1 MFHPIRA
8 PREGAGLRARVVLL
22 AVFAATAF
30 SMEEIYAKFVSQKI
44 SKTRWRPVPAGSLQ
58 TAETFATGSWDNEEN
73 YVSLWS
79 IGDFGNLDSDGGFK
93 GDHQLLCDIKHHGDV
108 MDLQFFDQER
118 IVAASSTGCVTVFLH
133 HPNNQTLS
141 VNQQWTAA
149 HYHTGPGS
157 PSYSSAPCTGIVC
170 DNPEIVTVGEDGRI
184 NLFRVD
190 HKEPVRTIDNA
201 DSSTL
206 HAVTF
211 LRTPEILTV
220 NSIGQLKIWDFRQQG
235 NEPSQI
241 LSLTGDRVPLH
252 CVDRHP
258 NQQHVVATGGQ
269 DGMLSIWDVRQ
280 GTMPVS
286 LLKAH
291 EAENVFM
298 KRSEKPEGYRQ
309 MRPKTFPASNYT
321 GSSRQMLQEIRE
333 SLRNL
338 SKPSDAAKAE
348 HNMNKMSIEDPRQ
361 VRNTPKFGTY
371 HKALQEIRNS
381 LLPFAN
387 ETSSSSRST
396 SEINPQMFQDL
407 QAAGF
412 DEDMV
417 VQALQKT
424 NNRSIEAAI
433 EFISK
438 MSYQDP
444 RREQMAAAAARPINA
459 SMKPGSVQQSIN
471 RKQSW
476 KGSKE
481 SLVPQRHGPPLG
493 ESVVYRS
500 ESPNSQTDVG
510 RPLSGSGITAF
521 SQAHP
526 SNGQRVNPPPPPQ
539 VRSVT
544 PPPPPR
550 GQTPPPRGT
559 TPPPLSWEPNSQTKR
574 YSGNMEYVI
583 SRISPVP
590 PGAWQEGYPP
600 PPLNTSPM
608 NPPNQGQRGI
618 NSVPVGRQP
627 IIMQSSN
634 KFNFPPGRPGI
645 QNGGG
650 QTDFMIHQN
659 VVPAGTVNRQ
669 PPPPYPL
676 TPANG
681 PSPSALQTG
690 GSAAPSSYANGNIPQ
705 SMMVPNRNSHN
716 LELYNINIPGLQ
728 TAWPQSS
735 SAPAQSSPSSGHE
748 IPTWQPNIPVR
759 SNSFNNPL
767 GNRTSHSANS
777 QPSATTVT
785 AITPAPIQQPVK
797 SMRVLKPEL
806 QTALAPTHPS
816 WIPQP
821 IQTVQPSPFS
831 EGTTSNM
838 TVKPPVAE
846 APNYQGPPPPYPK
859 HLLHQNPSVPPY
871 ESVNKS
877 SKEDQ
882 PSLSNEDESEKSF
895 ENVDSGDKEKK
906 QITTSPITVRKN
918 KKDEERR
925 ESRIQSYSPQAFKFF
940 MEQHVENVLKSHQ
953 QRLHR
958 KKQLENEMMR
968 VGLSQD
974 AQDQMRKMLCQK
986 ESNYIRLK
994 RAKMDKSMFVKIKT
1008 LGIGAF
1014 GEVCLARKVDTKAL
1028 YATKTLR
1035 KKDVLLRNQVAH
1047 VKAERDILAE
1057 ADNEWVVRL
1066 YYSFQDKDNLYFVMD
1081 YIPGGD
1087 MMSLLIRMG
1096 IFPENLAR
1104 FYIAELTCAVESV
1117 HKMGFIHRDIKPD
1130 NILIDRDGHIKLTDF
1145 GLCTGFR
1152 WTHDS
1157 KYYQSGDHPRQDSMD
1172 FSNEWGDPSNCRC
1185 GDRLKPLERRAAR
1198 QHQRCL
1204 AHSLVGTPNYIAPE
1218 VLLRT
1223 GYTQLCDWWS
1233 VGVILFE
1240 MLVGQPPFL
1249 AQTPLE
1255 TQMKVINWQTSLH
1268 IPPQA
1273 KLSPEAS
1280 DLIIK
1285 LCRGPEDRLGKNGAD
1300 EIKAHP
1306 FFKTIDFSSD
1316 LRQQSASYIPKIT
1329 HPTDTSNFDPV
1340 DPDKLWSDDNEE
1352 ENVNDTLNGWYKNGK
1367 HPEHAFYE
1375 FTFRRFFDDNG
1386 YPYNYPK
1393 PIEYDYINS
1402 QSSEQPSDEDD
1413 QQTGSEIKNRDL
1425 VYV

>member
-1 MFHPIRA
+1 
-8 PREGAGLRARVVLL
+8 
-22 AVFAATAF
+22 
-30 SMEEIYAKFVSQKI
+30 
-44 SKTRWRPVPAGSLQ
+44 
-58 TAETFATGSWDNEEN
+58 
-73 YVSLWS
+73 
-79 IGDFGNLDSDGGFK
+79 
-93 GDHQLLCDIKHHGDV
+93 
-108 MDLQFFDQER
+108 
-118 IVAASSTGCVTVFLH
+118 
-133 HPNNQTLS
+133 
-141 VNQQWTAA
+141 
-149 HYHTGPGS
+149 
-157 PSYSSAPCTGIVC
+157 
-170 DNPEIVTVGEDGRI
+170 
-184 NLFRVD
+184 
-190 HKEPVRTIDNA
+190 
-201 DSSTL
+201 
-206 HAVTF
+206 
-211 LRTPEILTV
+211 
-220 NSIGQLKIWDFRQQG
+220 
-235 NEPSQI
+235 
-241 LSLTGDRVPLH
+241 
-252 CVDRHP
+252 
-258 NQQHVVATGGQ
+258 
-269 DGMLSIWDVRQ
+269 
-280 GTMPVS
+280 
-286 LLKAH
+286 
-291 EAENVFM
+291 M

-348 HNMNKMSIEDPRQ
+348 HNMNKMSTEDPRQ
-361 VRNTPKFGTY
+361 VRNPPKFGTH

-387 ETSSSSRST
+387 ETNSSRST
-396 SEINPQMFQDL
+396 SEVNPQMLQDL

-417 VQALQKT
+417 IQALQKT

-438 MSYQDP
+438 MSYQDA

-459 SMKPGSVQQSIN
+459 SMKPGNVQQSVN

-493 ESVVYRS
+493 ESVAYHS

-521 SQAHP
+521 AQAHP

-559 TPPPLSWEPNSQTKR
+559 TPPPPSWEPNSQTKR

-608 NPPNQGQRGI
+608 NPSNQGQRGI
-618 NSVPVGRQP
+618 SSVPVGRQP
-627 IIMQSSN
+627 IIMQSSS
-634 KFNFPPGRPGI
+634 KFNFPSGRPGM
-645 QNGGG
+645 QNGTG

-676 TPANG
+676 TATNG
-681 PSPSALQTG
+681 QSPSALQTG
-690 GSAAPSSYANGNIPQ
+690 GSAAPSSYTNGNIPQ

-716 LELYNINIPGLQ
+716 MELYNINVPGLQ
-728 TAWPQSS
+728 TNWPQSS

-767 GNRTSHSANS
+767 GNRASHSANS

-821 IQTVQPSPFS
+821 IQTVQPSPFP
-831 EGTTSNM
+831 EGTASNV
-838 TVKPPVAE
+838 TVMPPVAE

-871 ESVNKS
+871 ESISKP

-882 PSLSNEDESEKSF
+882 PSLPKEDESEKSY

-1047 VKAERDILAE
+1047 VKAERD
-1057 ADNEWVVRL
+1057 
-1066 YYSFQDKDNLYFVMD
+1066 
-1081 YIPGGD
+1081 
-1087 MMSLLIRMG
+1087 
-1096 IFPENLAR
+1096 
-1104 FYIAELTCAVESV
+1104 
-1117 HKMGFIHRDIKPD
+1117 
-1130 NILIDRDGHIKLTDF
+1130 
-1145 GLCTGFR
+1145 
-1152 WTHDS
+1152 
-1157 KYYQSGDHPRQDSMD
+1157 HPRQDSMD
-1172 FSNEWGDPSNCRC
+1172 FSNEWGDPSSCRC

-1393 PIEYDYINS
+1393 PIEYEYINS
-1402 QSSEQPSDEDD
+1402 QGSEQQSDEDD
-1413 QQTGSEIKNRDL
+1413 QNTGSEIKNRDL

>member
-1 MFHPIRA
+1 
-8 PREGAGLRARVVLL
+8 
-22 AVFAATAF
+22 
-30 SMEEIYAKFVSQKI
+30 
-44 SKTRWRPVPAGSLQ
+44 
-58 TAETFATGSWDNEEN
+58 
-73 YVSLWS
+73 
-79 IGDFGNLDSDGGFK
+79 
-93 GDHQLLCDIKHHGDV
+93 
-108 MDLQFFDQER
+108 
-118 IVAASSTGCVTVFLH
+118 
-133 HPNNQTLS
+133 
-141 VNQQWTAA
+141 
-149 HYHTGPGS
+149 
-157 PSYSSAPCTGIVC
+157 
-170 DNPEIVTVGEDGRI
+170 
-184 NLFRVD
+184 
-190 HKEPVRTIDNA
+190 
-201 DSSTL
+201 
-206 HAVTF
+206 
-211 LRTPEILTV
+211 
-220 NSIGQLKIWDFRQQG
+220 
-235 NEPSQI
+235 
-241 LSLTGDRVPLH
+241 
-252 CVDRHP
+252 
-258 NQQHVVATGGQ
+258 
-269 DGMLSIWDVRQ
+269 
-280 GTMPVS
+280 
-286 LLKAH
+286 
-291 EAENVFM
+291 M

-348 HNMNKMSIEDPRQ
+348 HNMSKMSAEDPRQ
-361 VRNTPKFGTY
+361 VRNPPKFGMH
-371 HKALQEIRNS
+371 HKALLEIRNS
-381 LLPFAN
+381 LQPFAN
-387 ETSSSSRST
+387 ETSRT
-396 SEINPQMFQDL
+396 ASEVNPQMLQDL

-417 VQALQKT
+417 IQALQKT

-459 SMKPGSVQQSIN
+459 NLKPGSVQQSVN

-493 ESVVYRS
+493 ESVAYRS

-521 SQAHP
+521 TQAHP

-550 GQTPPPRGT
+550 GQTPPPRG
-559 TPPPLSWEPNSQTKR
+559 
-574 YSGNMEYVI
+574 
-583 SRISPVP
+583 
-590 PGAWQEGYPP
+590 
-600 PPLNTSPM
+600 
-608 NPPNQGQRGI
+608 
-618 NSVPVGRQP
+618 
-627 IIMQSSN
+627 
-634 KFNFPPGRPGI
+634 RPGI
-645 QNGGG
+645 QNGSG

-659 VVPAGTVNRQ
+659 AVPAGAVNRQ

-681 PSPSALQTG
+681 QSPSALQTG
-690 GSAAPSSYANGNIPQ
+690 GSAAPSSYTNGNIPQ
-705 SMMVPNRNSHN
+705 SVMVPNRNSHN
-716 LELYNINIPGLQ
+716 MELYNINVPGLQ
-728 TAWPQSS
+728 TTWPQSS

-797 SMRVLKPEL
+797 SIRVLKPEL

-821 IQTVQPSPFS
+821 IQTVQPGPFS
-831 EGTTSNM
+831 EGSTSNV
-838 TVKPPVAE
+838 TVMPPVAE

-871 ESVNKS
+871 ESVSKS
-877 SKEDQ
+877 SKEEQ
-882 PSLSNEDESEKSF
+882 LSLPKDDESEKSY
-895 ENVDSGDKEKK
+895 ENVDNGDKEKK

-1249 AQTPLE
+1249 AQTPFE
-1255 TQMKVINWQTSLH
+1255 TQVKVINWQTSLH

-1340 DPDKLWSDDNEE
+1340 DPDKLRSDDNEE

-1393 PIEYDYINS
+1393 PIEYEYINS
-1402 QSSEQPSDEDD
+1402 QGSEQQSDEDD
-1413 QQTGSEIKNRDL
+1413 QHTGSEIKNRDL

>member
-1 MFHPIRA
+1 
-8 PREGAGLRARVVLL
+8 
-22 AVFAATAF
+22 
-30 SMEEIYAKFVSQKI
+30 
-44 SKTRWRPVPAGSLQ
+44 
-58 TAETFATGSWDNEEN
+58 
-73 YVSLWS
+73 
-79 IGDFGNLDSDGGFK
+79 
-93 GDHQLLCDIKHHGDV
+93 
-108 MDLQFFDQER
+108 
-118 IVAASSTGCVTVFLH
+118 
-133 HPNNQTLS
+133 
-141 VNQQWTAA
+141 
-149 HYHTGPGS
+149 
-157 PSYSSAPCTGIVC
+157 
-170 DNPEIVTVGEDGRI
+170 
-184 NLFRVD
+184 
-190 HKEPVRTIDNA
+190 
-201 DSSTL
+201 
-206 HAVTF
+206 
-211 LRTPEILTV
+211 
-220 NSIGQLKIWDFRQQG
+220 
-235 NEPSQI
+235 
-241 LSLTGDRVPLH
+241 
-252 CVDRHP
+252 
-258 NQQHVVATGGQ
+258 
-269 DGMLSIWDVRQ
+269 
-280 GTMPVS
+280 
-286 LLKAH
+286 
-291 EAENVFM
+291 M

-348 HNMNKMSIEDPRQ
+348 HNMNKMSTEDPRQ
-361 VRNTPKFGTY
+361 VRNPPKFGTH

-387 ETSSSSRST
+387 ETNSSRST
-396 SEINPQMFQDL
+396 SEVNPQMLQDL

-417 VQALQKT
+417 IQALQKT

-438 MSYQDP
+438 MSYQDA

-459 SMKPGSVQQSIN
+459 SMKPGNVQQSVN

-493 ESVVYRS
+493 ESVAYHS

-521 SQAHP
+521 AQAHP

-559 TPPPLSWEPNSQTKR
+559 TPPPPSWEPNSQTKR

-608 NPPNQGQRGI
+608 NPSNQGQRGI
-618 NSVPVGRQP
+618 SSVPVGRQP
-627 IIMQSSN
+627 IIMQSSS
-634 KFNFPPGRPGI
+634 KFNFPSGRPGM
-645 QNGGG
+645 QNGTG

-676 TPANG
+676 TATNG
-681 PSPSALQTG
+681 QSPSALQTG
-690 GSAAPSSYANGNIPQ
+690 GSAAPSSYTNGNIPQ

-716 LELYNINIPGLQ
+716 MELYNINVPGLQ
-728 TAWPQSS
+728 TNWPQSS

-767 GNRTSHSANS
+767 GNRASHSANS

-821 IQTVQPSPFS
+821 IQTVQPSPFP
-831 EGTTSNM
+831 EGTASNV
-838 TVKPPVAE
+838 TVMPPVAE

-871 ESVNKS
+871 ESISKP

-882 PSLSNEDESEKSF
+882 PSLPKEDESEKSY

-1172 FSNEWGDPSNCRC
+1172 FSNEWGDPSSCRC

-1255 TQMKVINWQTSLH
+1255 TQMK
-1268 IPPQA
+1268 
-1273 KLSPEAS
+1273 
-1280 DLIIK
+1280 
-1285 LCRGPEDRLGKNGAD
+1285 
-1300 EIKAHP
+1300 
-1306 FFKTIDFSSD
+1306 FFKE
-1316 LRQQSASYIPKIT
+1316 LKVR
-1329 HPTDTSNFDPV
+1329 
-1340 DPDKLWSDDNEE
+1340 
-1352 ENVNDTLNGWYKNGK
+1352 G
-1367 HPEHAFYE
+1367 
-1375 FTFRRFFDDNG
+1375 
-1386 YPYNYPK
+1386 
-1393 PIEYDYINS
+1393 
-1402 QSSEQPSDEDD
+1402 
-1413 QQTGSEIKNRDL
+1413 
-1425 VYV
+1425 